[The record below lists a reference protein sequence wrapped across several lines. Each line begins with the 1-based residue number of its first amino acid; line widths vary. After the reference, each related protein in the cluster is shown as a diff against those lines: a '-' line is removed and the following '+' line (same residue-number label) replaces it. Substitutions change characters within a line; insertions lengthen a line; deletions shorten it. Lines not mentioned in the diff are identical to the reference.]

1 MLTYSVWSL
10 AEASIANKRNELPE
24 IDGAPRPMA
33 PPPETAGWVTVGGL
47 DIQPA
52 RGAGTGA
59 GVGWNGWI

>member
-1 MLTYSVWSL
+1 MYAHKHN
-10 AEASIANKRNELPE
+10 AEASIANWRKVLPG

-33 PPPETAGWVTVGGL
+33 PPPETAEWVTVEGV

-59 GVGWNGWI
+59 GAGWNGWI